1 MIWNIRGHVTKD
13 KIAWRYSKTA
23 FCTRQT
29 IREWVTR
36 GEENGGKKEEER
48 EGERERE
55 GRKGKRKREERE
67 IVG

>member
-1 MIWNIRGHVTKD
+1 MIWNTRGHVTKD
-13 KIAWRYSKTA
+13 KIAWRYSKTV
-23 FCTRQT
+23 FCTRQM
-29 IREWVTR
+29 IREWATR
-36 GEENGGKKEEER
+36 GEEERRKKEEER